1 MQEDKEAANVQFIK
15 KIFPPE
21 VVVIWE
27 LRELIAFSLD
37 TLREVKLGD
46 AGVLVTSCPSSH
58 PGRSN

>member
-21 VVVIWE
+21 VVVIGE

-37 TLREVKLGD
+37 TLREEGSK
-46 AGVLVTSCPSSH
+46 AGRCRRPCDQLSLIPS
-58 PGRSN
+58 R